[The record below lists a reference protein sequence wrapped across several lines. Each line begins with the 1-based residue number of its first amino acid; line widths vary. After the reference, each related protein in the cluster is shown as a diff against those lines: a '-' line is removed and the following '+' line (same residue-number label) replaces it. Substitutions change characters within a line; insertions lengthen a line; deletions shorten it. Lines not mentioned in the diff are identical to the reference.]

1 MKNLASN
8 NIELKIN
15 DSLGVVS
22 SLKIGNRELCVSN
35 IPLFVARLRNK
46 SGECF
51 YIDAT
56 KARKMSADDKSISFS
71 DFDSPFE
78 MLNITVN
85 VKANDG
91 IEWGLEVCNV
101 PCEYAL
107 EWVEIPKICMP
118 RLVDNNKNGGRILFP
133 YDEGLLISDETKFKR
148 YEPEFP
154 SSGAYLMFPNKICS
168 QFFAYLFDDIGIYI
182 GAHDTKRGLKCLDFY
197 PCENGIA
204 MQIRLFSGA
213 DFGQGYKT
221 DFPIVWKA
229 CSGNWM
235 DACHIYRG
243 WFENNLPKNLL
254 PIKEN
259 PNLPKWYEESPLVV
273 TYPVRGVHDMDT
285 MEPNGLFPY
294 VNALPFL
301 NKIKAA
307 TNSQIMA
314 LLMHWEGTAPWAPPY
329 VWPPYGGVDKF
340 NEFKDALHKNGDLLG
355 VYCSGF
361 GYTQKST
368 LIDYNCE
375 ERIKNEDVLS
385 GVCHSPANK
394 PQLGITCCPYQRYG
408 YDICPSS
415 DRGREILFEAYS
427 PLFESGVDY
436 AQILDQNHGGGQ
448 YLCYAREHNHPPMP
462 GEWMTENMQN
472 LLKEWNELAPN
483 MLFGCES
490 ASSEPFIGSLALS
503 DNRYELNYIFG
514 QVVPVYA
521 YIYHEY
527 VRNFMGNQ
535 VGCPFDTK
543 YNTLTYRLS
552 YSFSIGD
559 LMTLVLLPNGDLMTH
574 WGMRDFENCPNTDN
588 IFTLIKN
595 LTKFYKTV
603 GKKYLYAGRM
613 KATNDFRCESIE
625 IPMTNNRGNA
635 TLPRLLY
642 SSWVAENG
650 KTAHIV
656 VNPEA
661 NPVRFTIG
669 DMEYD
674 AKPLNATLIV
684 I

>member
-1 MKNLASN
+1 MKNLTSN

-15 DSLGVVS
+15 VSLGVVS

-35 IPLFVARLRNK
+35 IPLFVARLRDK
-46 SGECF
+46 SGKCF

-56 KARKMSADDKSISFS
+56 KSRKISADDKSISFS

-85 VKANDG
+85 VKENDG
-91 IEWGLEVCNV
+91 IEWGIEVHNV

-118 RLVDNNKNGGRILFP
+118 RLVDNNKNGGKILFP

-235 DACHIYRG
+235 DACDIYRG

-301 NKIKAA
+301 NKIKDA

-385 GVCHSPANK
+385 GVCHSPTNE

-462 GEWMTENMQN
+462 GEWMTENMQK

-595 LTKFYKTV
+595 LTEFYKTA
-603 GKKYLYAGRM
+603 GKEYLYAGRM

-661 NPVRFTIG
+661 NPVSFTIG